1 MVKST
6 GAISS
11 RTLLLLI
18 YFALI
23 FCLIACGNKDETSAT
38 GDAAIGAHISSFSGE
53 PTSLTVTAG
62 QSIVLTVEVTD
73 SEDEPVGN
81 ATVNFQFTDNSSGA
95 TLTILSHTTDSAG
108 QAVALYK
115 AGSINPTADVEDT
128 VRARVSGSTKAVTI
142 TRKKPS
148 GLNLTLASNLT
159 NNQMPSGG
167 NASLT
172 ATVLD
177 ASGNPV
183 NGVTV
188 TFNVITNNSGATI
201 ITGNATTD
209 DTGEAIWV
217 YTAGSTAGVD
227 DSITATVSGGGY
239 ESTDTIVMLVR

>member
-1 MVKST
+1 MVKSNRV
-6 GAISS
+6 IFS

-23 FCLIACGNKDETSAT
+23 FCLIACGNKNETSAT
-38 GDAAIGAHISSFSGE
+38 DDAAIGAHISSFSVL
-53 PTSLTVTAG
+53 PTSSPKAG
-62 QSIVLTVEVTD
+62 QSRTLTVEVTD
-73 SEDEPVGN
+73 SESNPVSN
-81 ATVNFQFTDNSSGA
+81 ATVNFQFINNKSGA
-95 TLTILSHTTDSAG
+95 TLTILSNTTDSAG
-108 QAVALYK
+108 QALALYK
-115 AGSINPTADVEDT
+115 AGSTNPTADVEDT
-128 VRARVSGSTKAVTI
+128 IQASFSGSTKVVII
-142 TRKKPS
+142 TREKPS

-159 NNQMPSGG
+159 NNQMSSGG

-188 TFNVITNNSGATI
+188 TFNVLTNNSDATI
-201 ITGNATTD
+201 IAGNAKTD

-239 ESTDTIVMLVR
+239 ESTDTIVMQVR